1 MKKIIMVAVVAA
13 TVGGMFVGCSRQKT
27 PEEVATIVL
36 DSIFKTQD
44 VATLRRYSDADS
56 LKDNR
61 DYAEMVKAMESGA
74 AAKET
79 KKTLSAK
86 GATMSDLT
94 YSFKREVDESC
105 SAGVK
110 WVKLSFT
117 LLLKNEEMVTRKMS
131 LALVEDEWRL
141 INLDR

>member
-1 MKKIIMVAVVAA
+1 MNKITMVAAVAVVI
-13 TVGGMFVGCSRQKT
+13 GGMFVGCSRQKT

-61 DYAEMVKAMESGA
+61 EYAEMVKAMESGA
-74 AAKET
+74 LAKEAE
-79 KKTLSAK
+79 KTLAAK

-105 SAGVK
+105 SAGLK

-117 LLLKNEEMVTRKMS
+117 LLLKNEKIAKRKMS
-131 LALVEDEWRL
+131 LALVEDEWLL
-141 INLDR
+141 INFER